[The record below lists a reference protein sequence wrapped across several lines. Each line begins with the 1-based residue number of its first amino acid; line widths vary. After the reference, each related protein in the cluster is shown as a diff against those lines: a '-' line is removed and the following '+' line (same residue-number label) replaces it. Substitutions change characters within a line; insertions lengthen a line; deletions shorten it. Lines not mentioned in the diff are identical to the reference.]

1 MDLIIDCIIWIITEI
16 VYHFVFWNS
25 DAKDER
31 RSCVVAIALLIAIL
45 LMGGVLL
52 WVVFSG

>member
-25 DAKDER
+25 DAKGER
-31 RSCVVAIALLIAIL
+31 RSCVLVIFILTAIL
-45 LMGGVLL
+45 VIGWIV
-52 WVVFSG
+52 WVVLR